1 MQILQL
7 EASQI
12 EGLLPQLVP
21 LLQHVVDAGAS
32 IGFIM
37 PLATEE
43 AEAYWKSV
51 ISPICDNSRLLWVAR
66 LDGATV
72 GTVQLDLCQRKNGLH
87 RAEVMKLMV
96 HPAQR
101 GRGIAKAL
109 MAAMEAEAK
118 KLGRTTLVLDT
129 LKGDS
134 GEHLYQALGWIKSGE
149 IPDYV
154 YDETGNLQATV
165 IYYKLLHT

>member
-32 IGFIM
+32 IGFIL

-43 AEAYWKSV
+43 AESYWKSV
-51 ISPICDNSRLLWVAR
+51 ISPIRENSRRLWVAQA
-66 LDGATV
+66 DGATV

-96 HPAQR
+96 HPTQR
-101 GRGIAKAL
+101 GKGIGKAL
-109 MAAMEAEAK
+109 MQTMEAEALR
-118 KLGRTTLVLDT
+118 LGRTTLVLDT
-129 LKGDS
+129 LKGDA
-134 GEHLYQALGWIKSGE
+134 GERLYQSLGWVRVGE

-154 YDETGNLQATV
+154 CDETGEKLATV
-165 IYYKLLHT
+165 YYYKLL